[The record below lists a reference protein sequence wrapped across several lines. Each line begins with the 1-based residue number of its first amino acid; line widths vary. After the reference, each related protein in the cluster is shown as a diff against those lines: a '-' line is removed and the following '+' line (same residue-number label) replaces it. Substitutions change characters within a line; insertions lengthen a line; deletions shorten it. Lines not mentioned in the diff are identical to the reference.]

1 MVEDLAV
8 AITDLEREPRQAI
21 VGALSL
27 SLAGVDREEA
37 LSVNE
42 MGRGLWVGFKAND
55 YCHSNKCFYQY
66 YSYLQIKLIFR
77 TQNIYIFSPHFLV
90 PIFSF

>member
-37 LSVNE
+37 LKRERNGKGAL
-42 MGRGLWVGFKAND
+42 GRV
-55 YCHSNKCFYQY
+55 
-66 YSYLQIKLIFR
+66 
-77 TQNIYIFSPHFLV
+77 
-90 PIFSF
+90 